1 MKCKNSIVFPIIN
14 AKCKLLKNHK
24 GWHRFEYKDKESIV
38 TIKWKGEGV
47 R

>member
-1 MKCKNSIVFPIIN
+1 MKCRRSIVFPIIN

-24 GWHRFEYKDKESIV
+24 GFHKFEWKDKESSVVIR
-38 TIKWKGEGV
+38 WKGKGV